1 MRAAPAYWAPTKRCA
16 EHLPNHSPGR
26 SRKMLLSHFYVGMEE
41 TTPWN
46 NIDLR
51 QTLEV
56 GSGRVRLKVQAHVP
70 PQRHLFYWQSDL
82 CAFGCPSLMDYKA
95 LNNASHERRA
105 PQTCLEPDRLLGIKL
120 MSSPQRVLI
129 YSDCAHPL
137 FGSRS
142 QALSATTEQFRNR
155 HFNNDQNSSNSSSS

>member
-1 MRAAPAYWAPTKRCA
+1 MQSIYRIILQADLKRCCYPTFTCGWRRQHPEITLICDRPLRWGVA
-16 EHLPNHSPGR
+16 ESDSR
-26 SRKMLLSHFYVGMEE
+26 SRLMFLPKGTCF
-41 TTPWN
+41 
-46 NIDLR
+46 ID
-51 QTLEV
+51 
-56 GSGRVRLKVQAHVP
+56 
-70 PQRHLFYWQSDL
+70 SDL